1 MTDFQDARRGA
12 SFLSSQGLTLSVTQ
26 CVLCLSSLCAHGSV
40 FCRAGLAHAAM
51 VLTARPSGPHSLGGL
66 DPADLAHSPV
76 SPCFWRFLVF
86 RASLT
91 GSCFFGKLAFPSLR
105 MSRSLGGWLV
115 LTRGKNALSRFFIR
129 FFFLSFL
136 SCLHSRFC
144 FVYLSSAAGLLFLFL
159 NLNLLFW
166 GQVPFKP
173 PPCLFLLDLGW
184 IKLGG

>member
-1 MTDFQDARRGA
+1 MSLISVCSWICFLQGWVGPRGDGSYCPA
-12 SFLSSQGLTLSVTQ
+12 LRPTLPRWPGSCRPCPFSSVSLLLEVFSIQGLLDWVLFLWEA
-26 CVLCLSSLCAHGSV
+26 CVPITSDE
-40 FCRAGLAHAAM
+40 
-51 VLTARPSGPHSLGGL
+51 P
-66 DPADLAHSPV
+66 
-76 SPCFWRFLVF
+76 
-86 RASLT
+86 
-91 GSCFFGKLAFPSLR
+91 FFGRVVGPDSWEECAKQIFS
-105 MSRSLGGWLV
+105 
-115 LTRGKNALSRFFIR
+115 FD
-129 FFFLSFL
+129 FFLSFL